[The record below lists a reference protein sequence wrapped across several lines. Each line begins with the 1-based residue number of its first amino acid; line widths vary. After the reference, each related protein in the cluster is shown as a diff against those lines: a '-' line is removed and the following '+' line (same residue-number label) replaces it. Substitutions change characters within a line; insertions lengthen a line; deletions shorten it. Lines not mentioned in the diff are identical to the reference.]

1 MTQRRLRHSL
11 SGRLTLL
18 FIGMAVLFVLLVG
31 AGIGRAFHDHFEQ
44 TLWPHLHRY
53 IQYIRQDIGVPP
65 DLARAEALS
74 RELPVTIQINGPDG
88 VWVSRG
94 EPVDL
99 AALMA
104 SHPATYRIDRNDYHY
119 AELDQTEYFVL
130 RDGAYTFAF
139 AVPSGKPQYR
149 YLWPIAALLLVLAL
163 LYHATRRLIR
173 PIGDIRA
180 GVERIG
186 AGELGHRIVV
196 NRRDEL
202 GDLAHSINGMADEI
216 RRMLEAKRQLL
227 LAISHELRS
236 PLTRAKVAVALL
248 DNRQQRDE
256 ITRDLDELARLV
268 EELLETERLASHH
281 RVLDRRVTS
290 LNALVEEV
298 VAGFFAGADIRRTLP
313 EPEVPAEVDSGRIKL
328 LLKNLL
334 ENAVRYTP
342 AGAAPP
348 EVTLSATPQIATLV
362 VRDHGSGI
370 APEHLPHLSEPF
382 YRADPARRRET
393 GGYGLGLYLCRVIAE
408 AHGGSFAIDSTPGR
422 GTTVRVSLPRQGRA
436 SDADH
441 S

>member
-1 MTQRRLRHSL
+1 MKCRRFRHPL

-18 FIGMAVLFVLLVG
+18 FIGMAILFVLLVG

-44 TLWPHLHRY
+44 TLRPHLQRY
-53 IQYIRQDIGVPP
+53 VEYIRHDIGNPP
-65 DLARAEALS
+65 NLARAEALS
-74 RELPVTIQINGPDG
+74 RELPLIIQIAGPDG

-94 EPVDL
+94 VPADL
-99 AALMA
+99 GALELH
-104 SHPATYRIDRNDYHY
+104 SQPGRRDNGNEYRHARQNG
-119 AELDQTEYFVL
+119 TEYFVL

-139 AVPSGKPQYR
+139 SVPSGKSEYR
-149 YLWPIAALLLVLAL
+149 YLWPIVALLLVLAL
-163 LYHATRRLIR
+163 LYHATRRLFR
-173 PIGDIRA
+173 PIGRIQA

-186 AGELGHRIVV
+186 AGDLDHRIQV

-248 DNRQQRDE
+248 DDPQQRGE

-268 EELLETERLASHH
+268 EELLETERLSTRH
-281 RVLDRRVTS
+281 RVLDRRPAL
-290 LNALVEEV
+290 LNVLVEETI
-298 VAGFFAGADIRRTLP
+298 ASFFAGTNVKRTLP
-313 EPEVPAEVDSGRIKL
+313 AQDVLAEIDSARIKL

-334 ENAVRYTP
+334 DNAVRHTP

-348 EVTLSATPQIATLV
+348 EVILNATPEDCTLA
-362 VRDHGSGI
+362 VRDHGTGI
-370 APEHLPHLSEPF
+370 APEHLPHLTEPF
-382 YRADPARRRET
+382 YRADPARLRET

-408 AHGGSFAIDSTPGR
+408 AHGGTLAIDSTPGQ
-422 GTTVRVSLPRQGRA
+422 GTTVRVILPRHDNVHG
-436 SDADH
+436 
-441 S
+441 

>member
-1 MTQRRLRHSL
+1 MKCRRFRNSL

-18 FIGMAVLFVLLVG
+18 FIGMAILFVLLVG
-31 AGIGRAFHDHFEQ
+31 AGIGRALHVHFDQ
-44 TLWPHLHRY
+44 TLRPHLQRY
-53 IQYIRQDIGVPP
+53 VEYIRHDIGNPP
-65 DLARAEALS
+65 NLARAAALS
-74 RELPVTIQINGPDG
+74 RELPVTIQIAGPDG

-99 AALMA
+99 GTLELRSPALIRDN
-104 SHPATYRIDRNDYHY
+104 SNDYRY
-119 AELDQTEYFVL
+119 GEYNRTEYFVL

-139 AVPSGKPQYR
+139 SVPSGKPEYR

-163 LYHATRRLIR
+163 LFHATRRLIS
-173 PIGDIRA
+173 PIGRIQA

-186 AGELGHRIVV
+186 AGELDHRIEV

-248 DNRQQRDE
+248 DDPQQRNE
-256 ITRDLDELARLV
+256 ITCDLDELAHLV
-268 EELLETERLASHH
+268 EELLETERLTTRH
-281 RVLDRRVTS
+281 RVLDRRSVS

-298 VAGFFAGADIRRTLP
+298 IASFFASANVKRTFP
-313 EPEVPAEVDSGRIKL
+313 AQDVQAEVDSARIKL

-334 ENAVRYTP
+334 DNAVRHTP

-348 EVTLSATPQIATLV
+348 EVTLSATPVDATLS
-362 VRDHGSGI
+362 VRDHGIGI
-370 APEHLPHLSEPF
+370 APEHLPHLTEPF

-408 AHGGSFAIDSTPGR
+408 AHGGALAIDSTPGQ
-422 GTTVRVSLPRQGRA
+422 GTTVRVTLSHPDSARG
-436 SDADH
+436 
-441 S
+441 

>member
-1 MTQRRLRHSL
+1 MMRRLRHSL

-31 AGIGRAFHDHFEQ
+31 AGLGRAFHDHFNQ
-44 TLWPHLHRY
+44 TLRPHLQRY
-53 IQYIRQDIGVPP
+53 IEYIRHDIGVPP

-74 RELPVTIQINGPDG
+74 RELPVTIQISGPDG

-99 AALMA
+99 SALA
-104 SHPATYRIDRNDYHY
+104 LRSRGPIGDHRNEYLY
-119 AELDQTEYFVL
+119 GERNRTEYFVL

-139 AVPSGKPQYR
+139 SVPSGKPEYR

-173 PIGDIRA
+173 PIGDIQA

-186 AGELGHRIVV
+186 AGELEHRIEVS
-196 NRRDEL
+196 RRDEL
-202 GDLAHSINGMADEI
+202 GDLARSINGMAEEI

-248 DNRQQRDE
+248 DNPQQRDE

-268 EELLETERLASHH
+268 EELLETERLSSRH
-281 RVLDRRVTS
+281 RVLDRRRTS

-298 VAGFFAGADIRRTLP
+298 IASFFAGTEITRTLP
-313 EPEVPAEVDSGRIKL
+313 AEEVQAEVDSARIKL

-342 AGAAPP
+342 PGAAPP
-348 EVTLSATPQIATLV
+348 EIALSATPEAATLT
-362 VRDHGSGI
+362 VRDHGTGI
-370 APEHLPHLSEPF
+370 APEHLPHLAEPF

-408 AHGGSFAIDSTPGR
+408 AHGGTLAIDSAPGR
-422 GTTVRVSLPRQGRA
+422 GTTVRLTLPRRG
-436 SDADH
+436 SEID
-441 S
+441 

>member
-1 MTQRRLRHSL
+1 MTHRRFRHSL

-31 AGIGRAFHDHFEQ
+31 VGIGRAFHDHFEQ
-44 TLWPHLHRY
+44 TLRPHLLRY
-53 IQYIRQDIGVPP
+53 LEYIHHDIGVPP
-65 DLARAEALS
+65 NLARAEALS
-74 RELPVTIQINGPDG
+74 RELPVIIQIAGPDG

-94 EPVDL
+94 APVDL
-99 AALMA
+99 GTLELRSRAPGRD
-104 SHPATYRIDRNDYHY
+104 SGQVYRYGERDG
-119 AELDQTEYFVL
+119 TEYFML
-130 RDGAYTFAF
+130 GDGAYTFAF
-139 AVPSGKPQYR
+139 SVPSGKPAYR

-173 PIGDIRA
+173 PIGQIQA

-186 AGELGHRIVV
+186 AGELDHRIEV

-202 GDLAHSINGMADEI
+202 GDLARSINAMADEI

-248 DNRQQRDE
+248 DDPQQRDE
-256 ITRDLDELARLV
+256 ITRDLDELNRLV
-268 EELLETERLASHH
+268 EELLETERLTTRH
-281 RVLDRRVTS
+281 RVLDRHRVS

-298 VAGFFAGADIRRTLP
+298 VASFFAGAHVRRALP
-313 EPEVPAEVDSGRIKL
+313 ASDVQAEVDSARIKL

-334 ENAVRYTP
+334 DNAVRHTP
-342 AGAAPP
+342 DGAAPP
-348 EVTLSATPQIATLV
+348 EVTLTAAADGCTLT
-362 VRDHGSGI
+362 VRDHGTGI
-370 APEHLPHLSEPF
+370 APEHLPHLTEPF

-408 AHGGSFAIDSTPGR
+408 AHGGTLAIDSTPGQ
-422 GTTVRVSLPRQGRA
+422 GTTVRVMLPA
-436 SDADH
+436 
-441 S
+441 